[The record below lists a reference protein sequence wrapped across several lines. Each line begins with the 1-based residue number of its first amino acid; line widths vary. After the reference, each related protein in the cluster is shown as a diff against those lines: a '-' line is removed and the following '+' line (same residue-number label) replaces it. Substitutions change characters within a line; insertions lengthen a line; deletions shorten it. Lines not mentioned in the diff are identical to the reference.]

1 MLTFAPSRLQ
11 PYYRLSALAKTIC
24 YSAFG
29 AVIAMSSASAQVA
42 SGTTGIDA
50 SGNASSEMAA
60 CKNGKTQQARETCM
74 TEVKNANAAKR
85 AGKLSTSGD
94 FSANALRRCEVFKAA
109 EDQSACRARVMGE
122 TEAQG
127 SVAGGGVLRE
137 TETVVP
143 AAP

>member
-1 MLTFAPSRLQ
+1 
-11 PYYRLSALAKTIC
+11 
-24 YSAFG
+24 
-29 AVIAMSSASAQVA
+29 
-42 SGTTGIDA
+42 
-50 SGNASSEMAA
+50 
-60 CKNGKTQQARETCM
+60 M

-85 AGKLSTSGD
+85 AGKLGTSGD

>member
-1 MLTFAPSRLQ
+1 MLTFALSRLQ

-24 YSAFG
+24 YSAFA
-29 AVIAMSSASAQVA
+29 AVIAMSAASAQVA

-50 SGNASSEMAA
+50 SGNAS
-60 CKNGKTQQARETCM
+60 
-74 TEVKNANAAKR
+74 
-85 AGKLSTSGD
+85 
-94 FSANALRRCEVFKAA
+94 NALRRCEVFKAA

>member
-24 YSAFG
+24 Y
-29 AVIAMSSASAQVA
+29 
-42 SGTTGIDA
+42 
-50 SGNASSEMAA
+50 
-60 CKNGKTQQARETCM
+60 
-74 TEVKNANAAKR
+74 
-85 AGKLSTSGD
+85 
-94 FSANALRRCEVFKAA
+94 ANALRRCEVFKAA